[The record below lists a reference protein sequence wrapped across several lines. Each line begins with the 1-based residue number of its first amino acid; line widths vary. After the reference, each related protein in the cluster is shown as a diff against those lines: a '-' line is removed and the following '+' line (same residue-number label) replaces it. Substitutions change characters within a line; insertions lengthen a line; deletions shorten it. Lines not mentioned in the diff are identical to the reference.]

1 MSGLWFFSPPAVVE
15 DYRNDD
21 VAAMATLH
29 AGAFAHIWSSDEIAA
44 LLASDTVHALVV
56 RRPNPYGSRA
66 LLGFVIYRK
75 AADEAEILT
84 IAVDRR
90 KRRKGLGR
98 QLMDEVSR
106 RLYADRIDH
115 LFLEVDADNAPAL
128 TLYRKMGFKKV
139 GERKA
144 YYASQDKGAGTALV
158 MRHNL
163 R

>member
-15 DYRNDD
+15 TYRNDD
-21 VAAMATLH
+21 VAAMASLH
-29 AGAFAHIWSSDEIAA
+29 AGAFSHVWSSDEIAA
-44 LLASDTVHALVV
+44 LLVSDAVHALVI

-66 LLGFVIYRK
+66 LLGFVIYRM

-84 IAVDRR
+84 IAIDRR

-106 RLYADRIDH
+106 RLYADRIGH
-115 LFLEVDADNAPAL
+115 LFLEVDADNTPAL
-128 TLYRKMGFKKV
+128 ALYRKMGFKKV

-144 YYASQDKGAGTALV
+144 YYASPDQGAGTALV
-158 MRHNL
+158 MRYNL